1 MTTANVIANTPVAP
15 RKPWKATK
23 ADHIPLFV
31 IFVLAAVLDIIV
43 VAVTPM
49 KGKLAYALL
58 FFIFAS
64 GFQMALKWYK
74 LGKRAAID
82 SLAGSVAI
90 TGAIIAFTPVASLLA
105 TAIVK
110 GVKGLYPGFFYH
122 DMSVANY
129 QSPLNQ
135 GGVIQAI
142 VGTLYLIFLSTAISL
157 PLSVLTA
164 LYLTEIRGKASG
176 FIQFLVQAMSGIPS
190 VVAGIFIYSALLLTT
205 SLRGSTIMAALA
217 LAILMI
223 PTVTRT
229 AQEVLLLVP
238 RELREAGL
246 ALGATQWKTVATIV
260 VPAARNGLITAVI
273 LGVARI
279 AGETAPLLFTLGV
292 SNKINWN
299 PFSGGQS
306 ALPYYVWSG
315 LGDGTELGIDRAWSG
330 ILVLLMLVL
339 SLFVVAR
346 IFGTRKVK
354 IK

>member
-1 MTTANVIANTPVAP
+1 MATTTVAP

-23 ADHIPLFV
+23 ADLIPVFGLL
-31 IFVLAAVLDIIV
+31 ILAAILDYVV
-43 VAVTPM
+43 VAITPM
-49 KGKLAYALL
+49 KGKLAYAFL
-58 FFIFAS
+58 FFIFGA
-64 GFQMALKWYK
+64 GLQMALKWKK
-74 LGKRAAID
+74 LGRRAAVD

-90 TGAIIAFTPVASLLA
+90 TGAALAFIPVASLLE

-110 GVKGLYPGFFYH
+110 GAKGLYPGFFFH

-135 GGVIQAI
+135 GGVVQAI
-142 VGTLYLIFLSTAISL
+142 IGTLYLIILATAISL
-157 PLSVLTA
+157 PLSLLTA
-164 LYLTEIRGKASG
+164 LYLTEIKGKASG

-238 RELREAGL
+238 GDLREAGL

-273 LGVARI
+273 LGIARI

-299 PFSGGQS
+299 PFFGGQA

-330 ILVLLMLVL
+330 ILVLLILVL
-339 SLFVVAR
+339 TLFVVAR
-346 IFGTRKVK
+346 VFGTRKVK

>member
-1 MTTANVIANTPVAP
+1 MTTVAP

-23 ADHIPLFV
+23 ADLYPVFGALA
-31 IFVLAAVLDIIV
+31 LAAILDYAV

-49 KGKLAYALL
+49 KGKLAYVLL
-58 FFIFAS
+58 FFIFGA
-64 GFQMALKWYK
+64 GFQMALKWRA
-74 LGKRAAID
+74 LGRRAAVD
-82 SLAGSVAI
+82 SLAASVAI
-90 TGAIIAFTPVASLLA
+90 AGAVIAFTPVISLLL
-105 TAIVK
+105 TTIVK
-110 GVKGLYPGFFYH
+110 GAKGIYPGFFYH

-135 GGVIQAI
+135 GGVVQAI
-142 VGTLYLIFLSTAISL
+142 VGTLYLIILATAISL
-157 PLSVLTA
+157 PLSILTA

-238 RELREAGL
+238 QDLREAGL

-339 SLFVVAR
+339 TLFVVAR
-346 IFGTRKVK
+346 VFGTRKVK

>member
-1 MTTANVIANTPVAP
+1 MATTTVAP

-23 ADHIPLFV
+23 ADLIPVFGLL
-31 IFVLAAVLDIIV
+31 ILAAILDYVV
-43 VAVTPM
+43 VAITPM
-49 KGKLAYALL
+49 KGKLAYAFL
-58 FFIFAS
+58 FFIFGA
-64 GFQMALKWYK
+64 GLQMALKWKK
-74 LGKRAAID
+74 LGRRAAVD

-90 TGAIIAFTPVASLLA
+90 TGAALAFIPVASLLE

-110 GVKGLYPGFFYH
+110 GAKGLYPGFFFH

-135 GGVIQAI
+135 GGVVQAI
-142 VGTLYLIFLSTAISL
+142 IGTLYLILLATAISL
-157 PLSVLTA
+157 PLSLLTA
-164 LYLTEIRGKASG
+164 LYLTEIKGKASG

-238 RELREAGL
+238 GDLREAGL

-273 LGVARI
+273 LGIARI

-299 PFSGGQS
+299 PFSGGQA

-330 ILVLLMLVL
+330 ILVLLILVL
-339 SLFVVAR
+339 TLFVVAR
-346 IFGTRKVK
+346 VFGTRKVK

>member
-1 MTTANVIANTPVAP
+1 MTTTTVAP

-23 ADHIPLFV
+23 ADLYPVFGALA
-31 IFVLAAVLDIIV
+31 LAAALDYAV

-58 FFIFAS
+58 FFIFGA
-64 GFQMALKWYK
+64 GFQMALKWRS
-74 LGKRAAID
+74 LGRRAAID
-82 SLAGSVAI
+82 SLAASVAI
-90 TGAIIAFTPVASLLA
+90 AGAAVAFTPVISLLL
-105 TAIVK
+105 TTIVK
-110 GVKGLYPGFFYH
+110 GAKGLYPGFFFH

-135 GGVIQAI
+135 GGVVQAI
-142 VGTLYLIFLSTAISL
+142 VGTLYLIILATAISL

-238 RELREAGL
+238 QDLREAGL

-339 SLFVVAR
+339 TLFVVAR
-346 IFGTRKVK
+346 VFGTRKVK

>member
-1 MTTANVIANTPVAP
+1 MATTTVAP

-23 ADHIPLFV
+23 ADLYPVFGALI
-31 IFVLAAVLDIIV
+31 LAAILDYAV

-49 KGKLAYALL
+49 KGKLAYVLL
-58 FFIFAS
+58 FFIFGA
-64 GFQMALKWYK
+64 GFQMTLKWRS
-74 LGKRAAID
+74 LGRRAAID

-90 TGAIIAFTPVASLLA
+90 AGAAVAFTPVISLLL
-105 TAIVK
+105 TTIVK
-110 GVKGLYPGFFYH
+110 GAKGLYPGFFFH

-142 VGTLYLIFLSTAISL
+142 VGTLYLIILATAISL

-238 RELREAGL
+238 QDLREAGL

-299 PFSGGQS
+299 PFRGGQS

-339 SLFVVAR
+339 TLFVVAR
-346 IFGTRKVK
+346 VFGTRKAK